1 MEKEFKNLCT
11 PAKVYFAIGVL
22 SCIFA
27 LFNSMPILAVFVKLI
42 FIFIWAFLLNL
53 LCSKGYQNLSWFL
66 VLLPYILML
75 LIVVGVLKQSN
86 ATQQM
91 MATSNVKYPVQQNM

>member
-11 PAKVYFAIGVL
+11 PAKVYFAIGII

-27 LFNSMPILAVFVKLI
+27 LFNSMAVLAVFVKLI
-42 FIFIWAFLLNL
+42 FIFAWTFLLNL
-53 LCSKGYQNLSWFL
+53 LCSKGYKNLSWFL

-75 LIVVGVLKQSN
+75 LIVIGVLKQSKK
-86 ATQQM
+86 QQQLM
-91 MATSNVKYPVQQNM
+91 SVR